1 MDVQNLKVSAELED
15 ESQDPFRG
23 GEAGPV
29 GGRVATQ
36 AADVRVGA
44 KVQQLGGHLRKGNP
58 KNRHLNFRLFAK
70 VANRANKLRG

>member
-44 KVQQLGGHLRKGNP
+44 KVQQLGGHLRKGN
-58 KNRHLNFRLFAK
+58 
-70 VANRANKLRG
+70 